1 MKDKTK
7 TAPPTVESLFSLAGK
22 RVVLTGASGLFGRAF
37 TDALL
42 GAGASVL
49 AFGRN
54 EKALKTLAENVESRH
69 GKGRLSSYVAD
80 CADDA
85 EFRKA
90 LQKAAD
96 DNGGVDV
103 LVNNAFEFSRDTGF
117 NDPSGSMDRISHD
130 QWMRGLESGVYWQ
143 ASAIQVVTPRMKQ
156 QGGGSIVNISSMY
169 ALVSPDPA
177 LYRGKTVF
185 NPPTYSVAKAGLL
198 ALTRYVASFYG
209 EFGIRC
215 NALLPGSFPN
225 TDPTAFNAPSDDS
238 FLAALAAKTALGR
251 VGKVEDLQGALVFL
265 ASNASAYMTGQ
276 ALVVDGGWTIR

>member
-1 MKDKTK
+1 VTK
-7 TAPPTVESLFSLAGK
+7 GAPNVESLFSLSGK
-22 RVVLTGASGLFGRAF
+22 RVILTGATGLFGRAF
-37 TDALL
+37 AEGLVD
-42 GAGASVL
+42 AGATVL

-54 EKALKTLAENVESRH
+54 EKALGDLKTKLEARH
-69 GKGRLSSYVAD
+69 GQGRLVPYVAD

-85 EFRKA
+85 GFRGT
-90 LQKAAD
+90 LQRAIDAH
-96 DNGGVDV
+96 GGVDV

-117 NDPSGSMDRISHD
+117 NDPSGTMDRISKD
-130 QWMRGLESGVYWQ
+130 QWMRALESGVYWQ
-143 ASAIQVVTPRMKQ
+143 ASAIQVVTPAMKR
-156 QGGGSIVNISSMY
+156 QGGGSIINISSMY

-185 NPPTYSVAKAGLL
+185 NPPTYSVAKAGLV

-225 TDPTAFNAPSDDS
+225 TDPGAFNAPSDDS
-238 FLAALAAKTALGR
+238 FLASLAAKTALGR
-251 VGKVEDLQGALVFL
+251 VGKVEDLQGALIFL

-276 ALVVDGGWTIR
+276 TLVVDGGWTIR